1 MNGYYEHVE
10 LFIKLS
16 DLTSVLSS
24 AKGGDL
30 IELFHIPPGAKNV
43 KADIDYPRG
52 QVTCSYD
59 RLVDGGPTGSQGVR
73 YGFSQ

>member
-43 KADIDYPRG
+43 KADIDYPRD

-59 RLVDGGPTGSQGVR
+59 RLVDGGPTISVGTIKG
-73 YGFSQ
+73 

>member
-1 MNGYYEHVE
+1 MSGYYEHVD

-24 AKGGDL
+24 PKGGDL

-43 KADIDYPRG
+43 KADIVYARD

-59 RLVDGGPTGSQGVR
+59 RLGDGGPTISVGTIKG
-73 YGFSQ
+73 